1 MQNHPNSPQK
11 ALKRIVSKLI
21 QPKSSIFLAFFSL
34 WMGFQL
40 QIALAQQEFW
50 TYRGYVKELGALS
63 FTNNIDQFRFDNI
76 VHSRLENSFRLSES
90 IRIQGDIRLRLFN
103 GYTVQN
109 FPGYADILASDPGF
123 QDLSTNLIA
132 SDKTILNLQSDR
144 LHIGFERGN
153 WSATAGR
160 QRLNWGKTMVWNPND
175 LFNAY
180 AYLDFDYEER
190 PGTDAIHLAYSWS
203 YASSLE
209 IAYKAVRSHDESVF
223 AAMYRG
229 SLGTYDVQFLSG
241 RYRRH
246 WMGGAGWSGYLGT
259 AGFKGEIS
267 VFIPDSDRD
276 PFATASIGTDYMFSN
291 GIFTTVEL
299 LYNGGHQGG
308 GSSLAGL
315 SAPPSATDLF
325 VTESAGFISLAKT
338 MNPLLVLQLGYL
350 GGISDPLHIFI
361 PQLTYSLAQ
370 NLDLLILAQISGG
383 RIIKSYTPHT
393 NAVYIRVK
401 WVF

>member
-1 MQNHPNSPQK
+1 MVF
-11 ALKRIVSKLI
+11 L
-21 QPKSSIFLAFFSL
+21 SI
-34 WMGFQL
+34 WMGFQV
-40 QIALAQQEFW
+40 QISIAQHDFW
-50 TYRGYVKELGALS
+50 SYRGYVKELGALS
-63 FTNNIDQFRFDNI
+63 FTDNIDQFRFDNI
-76 VHSRLENSFRLSES
+76 IHSRLENTFRLSES
-90 IRIQGDIRLRLFN
+90 IRVQGDIRLRLFN

-109 FPGYADILASDPGF
+109 FPGYAEILAFDPGF

-132 SDKTILNLQSDR
+132 SDKAILNLQSDR
-144 LHIGFERGN
+144 LHIGFEHGN
-153 WSATAGR
+153 WSVTAGR
-160 QRLNWGKTMVWNPND
+160 QRLNWGKTMAWNPND
-175 LFNAY
+175 LFNTY

-209 IAYKAVRSHDESVF
+209 IAYKAVRSHAESVF

-229 SLGTYDVQFLSG
+229 SLGTYDVQFLTG
-241 RYRRH
+241 RYQRH

-267 VFIPDSDRD
+267 VFVPDSDRD
-276 PFATASIGTDYMFSN
+276 AFATASIGTDYMFSN

-299 LYNGGHQGG
+299 LYNGGHQVG

-338 MNPLLVLQLGYL
+338 VNPLLGLQLGYL
-350 GGISDPLHIFI
+350 GGISDPLHILI

-383 RIIKSYTPHT
+383 RTIKTYTRHT
-393 NAVYIRVK
+393 NAVFVRVK